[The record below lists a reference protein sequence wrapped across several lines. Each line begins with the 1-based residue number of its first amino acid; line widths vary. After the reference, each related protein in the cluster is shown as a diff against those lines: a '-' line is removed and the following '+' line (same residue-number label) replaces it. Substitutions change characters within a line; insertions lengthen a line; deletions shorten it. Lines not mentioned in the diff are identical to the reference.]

1 MVQAVVPGTSLTVTI
16 ILLLAEPEKYLIM
29 VTGMEQ
35 ADAVATANGITA
47 AIILVITGQQVFA

>member
-16 ILLLAEPEKYLIM
+16 ILLLAEQEKYPIM